1 MGMAA
6 NMVVTEGTMVMDMV
20 GMEAMVVDMEEDMAT
35 NMAAITEEAVATEIM
50 GKAITT
56 MEKSIMMVKEV
67 RRAPYL

>member
-20 GMEAMVVDMEEDMAT
+20 AMEAMVVDMEEDMAT

-67 RRAPYL
+67 RHAPYL

>member
-20 GMEAMVVDMEEDMAT
+20 AMEAMVVDMEEDMAT
-35 NMAAITEEAVATEIM
+35 NMAAITEEAVAMEIM

>member
-6 NMVVTEGTMVMDMV
+6 NMVVTEGTMAMDMV
-20 GMEAMVVDMEEDMAT
+20 AMEAMVVDMEEDMAT

>member
-20 GMEAMVVDMEEDMAT
+20 GMEAMVVDMEEDMET